1 MSSLLWRVLIAV
13 VCVLLAFALIP
24 PLLRIFGLDVS
35 GDVLTVV
42 RLCIG
47 GLAVLY
53 IFTGPKWFAS

>member
-1 MSSLLWRVLIAV
+1 MSALLWRVLIAV

-24 PLLRIFGLDVS
+24 PLLRIFGLDVG

-42 RLCIG
+42 RVCIG

-53 IFTGPKWFAS
+53 ILTGARWFAS